1 MSRLKEMP
9 YCDGSTL
16 YSTFQP
22 MQNTVRGATL
32 VLERYTW
39 NVGVPPAM
47 YLPQHLQHTN
57 VYYTPPPNTFS
68 QPHLLPS
75 WHQRPVEEKIYTDIS
90 EHQAEDKK
98 RRRME
103 ANRESARRSKM
114 RRRER
119 EDQIA
124 LHTVELLRQRELICT
139 SLREK
144 ISEVK
149 NLYEANQE
157 LREVLGLE
165 IVQKEEYEV
174 PRMVEIPDIVTKRIL
189 KCS

>member
-1 MSRLKEMP
+1 M
-9 YCDGSTL
+9 
-16 YSTFQP
+16 
-22 MQNTVRGATL
+22 
-32 VLERYTW
+32 LERYTW
-39 NVGVPPAM
+39 NFGVPPAM
-47 YLPQHLQHTN
+47 YLPQHMQHTN
-57 VYYTPPPNTFS
+57 VYYTPPPHTFS

-75 WHQRPVEEKIYTDIS
+75 WHQRPVEEKKYTDIS
-90 EHQAEDKK
+90 EQRVEDKK

-114 RRRER
+114 RQRER
-119 EDQIA
+119 DDQIA
-124 LHTVELLRQRELICT
+124 SHTVELLRQREAICT

-157 LREVLGLE
+157 LREFLGLE
-165 IVQKEEYEV
+165 SEQKEEYEV

-189 KCS
+189 KCP